1 MPALLLESVFRGL
14 QGPVKKPVIPALQI
28 THLEVSPDA
37 CTGTAKNRHSNPA
50 ASKFFSMDPIRMVI
64 PPKSNI

>member
-28 THLEVSPDA
+28 THLESISGCLHRNGKKQAQQPS
-37 CTGTAKNRHSNPA
+37 GE
-50 ASKFFSMDPIRMVI
+50 
-64 PPKSNI
+64 